1 VVLAEEAVGHGNP
14 PENTKGLVSA
24 FQGYSLFL
32 VGKTQLG
39 IHE

>member
-1 VVLAEEAVGHGNP
+1 MKSL
-14 PENTKGLVSA
+14 
-24 FQGYSLFL
+24 FQQKFERIKNQKEIKMGYSLFL